1 MEALRWIAHGP
12 RQRVLKCHG
21 YVIKGRHC
29 HIKEQDHLT
38 ITQNSGVS
46 VTVTTMQISSA
57 KDEDLIFRE
66 LCLCGVIT
74 EIWDFY
80 FLFLD
85 QKRRKMN

>member
-38 ITQNSGVS
+38 VTQNSGVS

-57 KDEDLIFRE
+57 KNEDLIFRE

-80 FLFLD
+80 FYFWIRNEE
-85 QKRRKMN
+85 K